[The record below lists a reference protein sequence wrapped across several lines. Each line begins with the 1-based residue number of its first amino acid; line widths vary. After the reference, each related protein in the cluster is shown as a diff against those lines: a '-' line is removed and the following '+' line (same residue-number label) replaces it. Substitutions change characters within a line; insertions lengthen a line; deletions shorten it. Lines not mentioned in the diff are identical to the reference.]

1 MPFTV
6 FLFPLLLLPFLPMLS
21 FSVAVITVAVFT
33 ANRRPSYRCANQ
45 SINQSKHICRYNAIC
60 RSRTRGGSRV

>member
-21 FSVAVITVAVFT
+21 FSVALFTGCRYYLLPFFSVAVFT
-33 ANRRPSYRCANQ
+33 ANQGWC
-45 SINQSKHICRYNAIC
+45 
-60 RSRTRGGSRV
+60 